1 MRSLMPEFITTMMAS
16 FKIKLLA
23 IVALAAGISEA
34 ITSAPAQAQAT
45 GILQH
50 PAVVAGLVGALM
62 ALLMKLIDMW
72 WEARKARNTA
82 RQRELPTADRVAELS
97 KEERQELREGM
108 AALHAREIGFW
119 QMQLTAS
126 NMKLAASRIAEAE
139 ARVAAHTVNREV
151 MRLQR
156 YALKLLALI
165 PPGTPDVPQLE
176 FRDYEELMAAA
187 HEEIERARKEARE
200 SGEIHITFNQ

>member
-1 MRSLMPEFITTMMAS
+1 MRYTSHFIASLMAS
-16 FKIKLLA
+16 FKMKLLA
-23 IVALAAGISEA
+23 IIVLAAGAGEA
-34 ITSAPAQAQAT
+34 VPAQPST
-45 GILQH
+45 SILQH
-50 PAVVAGLVGALM
+50 PAVIAGLVGGVM
-62 ALLMKLIDMW
+62 ALLMKLVDMW
-72 WEARKARNTA
+72 WQARQARNTA

-119 QMQLTAS
+119 QMQLAAT
-126 NMKLAASRIAEAE
+126 NQKLAASRMAEAE
-139 ARVAAHTVNREV
+139 SRIAAHTVNREV

-156 YALKLLALI
+156 YAMKLLALI
-165 PPGTPDVPQLE
+165 PPGTTDVPQLE

-187 HEEIERARKEARE
+187 HEEIERARKDIRE